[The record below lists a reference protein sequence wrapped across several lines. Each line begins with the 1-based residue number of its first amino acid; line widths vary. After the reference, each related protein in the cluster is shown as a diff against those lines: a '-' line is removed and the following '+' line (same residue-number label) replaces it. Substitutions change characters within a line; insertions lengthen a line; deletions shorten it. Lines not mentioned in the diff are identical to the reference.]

1 MFLFITALIFMLK
14 KKILK
19 LILRGVGIINTV
31 AI

>member
-1 MFLFITALIFMLK
+1 MFLFITALIFML